1 MYHPFIE
8 AVTLTIV
15 DVPITFVTIMIFS
28 IILYFMVGLRASATQ
43 FFTFFLFIFTV
54 ALVMKAWKNQKKL
67 GFPHHMMDQVV
78 LATIDEALAQ
88 KLPSNCTV
96 ALRLWI
102 HPLLIPSPLVLLV
115 QAIFSSGPV

>member
-8 AVTLTIV
+8 AVALTIV

-28 IILYFMVGLRASATQ
+28 IILYFMIGLRASASQ

-88 KLPSNCTV
+88 KLPS
-96 ALRLWI
+96 LWI
-102 HPLLIPSPLVLLV
+102 HPLLIPSPLVLLI